1 MCEPGR
7 TLRES
12 MRHTLISRQKLPRI
26 NRGSFILLLLLLV
39 GGAIV
44 RSALATRLDDFTFD
58 EAYHIAAGV
67 SYVERVDFRLNPEQ
81 PPLVKLW
88 VGNLMAATGFH
99 LSPVREFHDKDDE
112 RRFAEEDV
120 FFHNDP
126 GSVQRRSRIAMWA
139 LNGLLL
145 IALALALRRSFG
157 PAVALG
163 TILFLAIDPT
173 IAAHLP
179 VVMTDL
185 PIAVLSATAV
195 VLATRAFRLW
205 TWPDLVFCSIALGLA
220 LGTKHSA
227 PVFYIFLG
235 ITGCIFAIFVQTS
248 QSIHSRALRLA
259 KLLCVLLGA
268 LVILWSTYFF
278 RFSESSGAKQAFNRP
293 LADKISDVNSLGYRF
308 VLRQMSRTHVTPRAY
323 IWGFADTIR
332 AGLEGRAYTQLAFGR
347 LYYNKAPWYFF
358 PGVIAVK
365 LPIGLTFLA
374 LLGACLLV
382 ARRLPVEWSVPAT
395 IVFAASLCFLLVL
408 RSGTTYAGIRHA
420 LPVVP
425 LLAILAGMATHAA
438 LTSKAKALKV
448 IVAFSFLGAVAS
460 ALPVMRPWEYFNEI
474 VGGGK
479 NGYLYFDDE
488 GVDLGQRTKEMAR
501 YYREVLQPGGELP
514 YESYMVSYTAERARG
529 LDWVGQDPKRD
540 QARLT
545 SPVWSGTILQ
555 DAKFLDK
562 KLWWDDAALRAA
574 TPIARFGNLFVFR
587 GTFALPGKQ
596 AATLYFAGIRKIYLA
611 DTLDLELGER
621 LLRQSAEIDPSAFF
635 VNIELGNVRLRR
647 GSREE
652 ALHAYTAALE
662 HAPNDRVLRDSIQEQ
677 IQRVSTKPLDEISP
691 LRNPSA
697 E

>member
-1 MCEPGR
+1 MSTQSAPLQLE
-7 TLRES
+7 
-12 MRHTLISRQKLPRI
+12 RHRDAIIRPRL
-26 NRGSFILLLLLLV
+26 FALLLILMV
-39 GGAIV
+39 GGAIL

-67 SYVERVDFRLNPEQ
+67 SYVKLGDFRINPEH
-81 PPLVKLW
+81 PPFVKLW
-88 VGNLMAATGFH
+88 VGSLMSATGFR
-99 LSPVREFHDKDDE
+99 LSPFRNFHDKYDE
-112 RRFAEEDV
+112 RHFAEED
-120 FFHNDP
+120 FFVHNDAD
-126 GSVQRRSRIAMWA
+126 SVQRRSRIAMWA

-145 IALALALRRSFG
+145 IALALALRRSFN

-173 IAAHLP
+173 VAAHLP

-185 PIAVLSATAV
+185 PVAMLSATAV
-195 VLATRAFRLW
+195 VVATRAFRLW
-205 TWPDLVFCSIALGLA
+205 TWPDLVFCSFALGFA

-227 PVFYIFLG
+227 PVFCVFLG
-235 ITGCIFAIFVQTS
+235 VTGCVFAILVRAS
-248 QSIHSRALRLA
+248 QPAGSRTLCFA
-259 KLLCVLLGA
+259 KVFGVLVGA
-268 LVILWSTYFF
+268 LVILWGLYFF
-278 RFSESSGAKQAFNRP
+278 RFSESNTGREAFNRP
-293 LADKISDVNSLGYRF
+293 LAAKIGDVNSPAYRF

-374 LLGACLLV
+374 LLGVCLLV
-382 ARRLPVEWSVPAT
+382 ARRLPVEWRVPAT
-395 IVFAASLCFLLVL
+395 IVVAASLCFLLVL
-408 RSGTTYAGIRHA
+408 RSGTTYAGIRHS

-425 LLAILAGMATHAA
+425 LLAIMAGMATHAA
-438 LTSKAKALKV
+438 LISKAKALKV

-501 YYREVLQPGGELP
+501 YYREVLQPVGELP
-514 YESYMVSYTAERARG
+514 YESYMATYTTERARG

-555 DAKFLDK
+555 DAKFMDK

-596 AATLYFAGIRKIYLA
+596 AATLYFAGFRKIYLA
-611 DTLDLELGER
+611 ETPDLELGER

-652 ALHAYTAALE
+652 ALRAYAAALE

-677 IQRVSTKPLDEISP
+677 IQRVSTKPLDKIPP

>member
-1 MCEPGR
+1 MSEPSLTAHSEGR
-7 TLRES
+7 
-12 MRHTLISRQKLPRI
+12 KLPRI
-26 NRGSFILLLLLLV
+26 NRSSFILLLLLLV
-39 GGAIV
+39 SGAIL

-58 EAYHIAAGV
+58 EAYHIASGV
-67 SYVERVDFRLNPEQ
+67 SYVRGADFRLNPEH

-88 VGNLMAATGFH
+88 VGGFMSATGFH
-99 LSPVREFHDKDDE
+99 LTPFREFHDKDDE

-120 FFHNDP
+120 FFHNDSD
-126 GSVQRRSRIAMWA
+126 SVQRRSRIAMWA
-139 LNGLLL
+139 LNGFLL
-145 IALALALRRSFG
+145 IALAFALRRSFG
-157 PAVALG
+157 PPVALG
-163 TILFLAIDPT
+163 TILFLVIDPT
-173 IAAHLP
+173 VAAHLP

-185 PIAVLSATAV
+185 PIALLSATAV
-195 VLATRAFRLW
+195 VLAIRAFRFW
-205 TWPDLVFCSIALGLA
+205 TCPDLVFCSVALGLA
-220 LGTKHSA
+220 LSTKHSA

-235 ITGCIFAIFVQTS
+235 IAGCTLAVFRHAS
-248 QSIHSRALRLA
+248 QPTHPRALRVA
-259 KLLCVLLGA
+259 KVLGVLLGA

-278 RFSESSGAKQAFNRP
+278 HFSESREGREAFNRP
-293 LADKISDVNSLGYRF
+293 LVNKIGDVSSPFYRF

-347 LYYNKAPWYFF
+347 LFYNKAPWYFF

-374 LLGACLLV
+374 LLGLYLLG

-395 IVFAASLCFLLVL
+395 IVLAALLCFLVVL

-425 LLAILAGMATHAA
+425 LLGTFAGMATHAA
-438 LTSKAKALKV
+438 LTSRANALKI
-448 IVAFSFLGAVAS
+448 IVASSFLVAAAS

-501 YYREVLQPGGELP
+501 YYREFLQPEGELP
-514 YESYMVSYTAERARG
+514 YEFYMVTYTSEKARG
-529 LDWVGQDPKRD
+529 LDWVGRDPKRD
-540 QARLT
+540 EARLT
-545 SPVWSGTILQ
+545 SPLWSGTILQ
-555 DAKFLDK
+555 DAKFISK

-587 GTFALPGKQ
+587 GTFALPGKR
-596 AATLYFAGIRKIYLA
+596 AATLYFAGFRKIYMT
-611 DTLDLELGER
+611 DTPDLELGER

-635 VNIELGNVRLRR
+635 VNIELGNVCLRR
-647 GSREE
+647 RSRQE
-652 ALHAYTAALE
+652 AVRAYTAALQY
-662 HAPNDRVLRDSIQEQ
+662 APNDRVLRQSIQDQ
-677 IQRVSTKPLDEISP
+677 IQRVLTRSLDKIP
-691 LRNPSA
+691 ALRAPTQ